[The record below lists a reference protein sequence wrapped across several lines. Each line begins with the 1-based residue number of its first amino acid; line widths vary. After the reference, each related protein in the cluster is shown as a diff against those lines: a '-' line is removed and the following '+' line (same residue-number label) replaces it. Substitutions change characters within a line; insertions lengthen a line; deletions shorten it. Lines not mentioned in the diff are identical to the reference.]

1 MSGDGYTL
9 GGLGPDIRVSAQSVD
24 ELITRFE
31 VDPRRTVSALAE
43 MLSVSMEPDVVTHL
57 LGVLLD
63 RFPERPAD
71 PDAIRAVLAPLI
83 GERRH
88 REFDAP
94 DVPEMRF
101 DLPELADYSELATWL
116 NLTVGELEWFA
127 DRGHWLRTKNAT
139 LQHYRNRQVPKR
151 DGVRMIEAPKPHLRE
166 IQRRLLRSI
175 LDHIPPHR
183 AAQGFAPGTSTASFA
198 WPHTDRPVVVR
209 LDLRNCF
216 SSIGIARV
224 RAIFAAVGYE
234 TTARVLAEL
243 CTTTTPVADLR
254 GDVDHRLASL
264 LRLRHLP
271 QGAPTSPSLANLVMR
286 SMDRR
291 IWGYAVRHGLRYSR
305 YGDDLAISGDQMDP
319 DQVLWVVL
327 RIIADE
333 GFTVHP
339 DKTTIMY
346 AHQRQRLAGL
356 VVNDQP
362 RVARRDYDNLRALL
376 HNAVRSGAQAQN
388 RSGHP
393 DFRAHVQGKIAWI
406 GATSPRRRA
415 TLLALA
421 AQVDWER

>member
-1 MSGDGYTL
+1 MTDDGYTL
-9 GGLGPDIRVSAQSVD
+9 GGLGPDIRVPAHSVD
-24 ELITRFE
+24 ELLTRLE
-31 VDPRRTVSALAE
+31 VDPRWTVSALAE
-43 MLSVSMEPDVVTHL
+43 MLAATMEADVVTHL
-57 LGVLLD
+57 LALLLD

-71 PDAIRAVLAPLI
+71 PETIRAVFAPLI

-88 REFDAP
+88 REFDDLAAP
-94 DVPEMRF
+94 KMRF
-101 DLPELADYSELATWL
+101 DLPELADYTDLAQWL

-139 LQHYRNRQVPKR
+139 LQHYRYWQVPKR

-166 IQRRLLRSI
+166 IQRRLLRSV
-175 LDHIPPHR
+175 LDRVPPHR
-183 AAQGFAPGTSTASFA
+183 AAQGFVPGTSTASFG

-209 LDLRNCF
+209 VDLRNCF

-224 RAIFAAVGYE
+224 RAIFAAVGYD

-254 GDVDHRLASL
+254 GVDHRLAAL

-271 QGAPTSPSLANLVMR
+271 QGAPTSPALANLVMR

-291 IWGYAVRHGLRYSR
+291 IWGYAVRHGLRYTR
-305 YGDDLAISGDQMDP
+305 YGDDLAISGDQTDP

-346 AHQRQRLAGL
+346 AHQRQHLAGL

-376 HNAVRSGAQAQN
+376 HNAVRTGAHAQN

-393 DFRAHVQGKIAWI
+393 DFRAHVHGKIAWI

-415 TLLALA
+415 ALLALA
-421 AQVDWER
+421 AHVDWQR